1 MDKAGGGRRRD
12 LLVVSARGLAYNGR
26 RRTAM
31 GKGFVVLVLIAAAA
45 FFIYK
50 QTSQNRSEEEA
61 WVASIKDRYA
71 VVVNKFLS
79 AAGRSGAIGMDT
91 TMDSETAA
99 AQMLKLRAELAQLRK
114 TLTEERAIAK
124 AEQLAEKIENFC
136 KKNDIIRP

>member
-1 MDKAGGGRRRD
+1 MA
-12 LLVVSARGLAYNGR
+12 
-26 RRTAM
+26 
-31 GKGFVVLVLIAAAA
+31 KGFVVLVLIAAAA
-45 FFIYK
+45 FFIYR
-50 QTSQNRSEEEA
+50 QTSQKPSEEEG
-61 WVASIKDRYA
+61 WVLSIKERYA

-99 AQMLKLRAELAQLRK
+99 AQMLKLRTELAQLRK

-124 AEQLAEKIENFC
+124 AAELAEKIENFC

>member
-1 MDKAGGGRRRD
+1 
-12 LLVVSARGLAYNGR
+12 
-26 RRTAM
+26 M
-31 GKGFVVLVLIAAAA
+31 GKGFVALVLIAAAA

-50 QTSQNRSEEEA
+50 QTSQEPSEEEA

-99 AQMLKLRAELAQLRK
+99 AQMLKLRADLAEIRK
-114 TLTEERAIAK
+114 SLTEDKAIAK
-124 AEQLAEKIENFC
+124 ARELAEKIEDFC
-136 KKNDIIRP
+136 EKNDIIRH

>member
-1 MDKAGGGRRRD
+1 
-12 LLVVSARGLAYNGR
+12 
-26 RRTAM
+26 M

-114 TLTEERAIAK
+114 TLTEEKASAK
-124 AEQLAEKIENFC
+124 AAELAEKIENFC